1 MHLTTTILVLL
12 LVTAMTNLAVTV
24 VRVPLPLLQIAVGA
38 LCDLA
43 GFHVSFDPSL
53 FLLVFIPPL
62 LFSDA
67 YRIPKRELSE
77 VGIPVIA
84 LAFGLVLFTV
94 FGVGLFVH
102 WLLPFVPLAAA
113 FALAA
118 VLSPTDAVA
127 LSGIMSGRNMPR
139 RFMHILQGEAL
150 LNDASGLVSFNFA
163 VAAVM
168 AGTFS
173 LAHAAVTFVIVAVGG
188 VAVGALYG
196 WAFFQLDRY
205 VLARRA
211 EEASIYILLV
221 LLLPFAAYLTA
232 GALSLSGILAAVASG
247 LMLNLM
253 DPFGGAH
260 GAIRRRTFA
269 IWSTLEFTFNGL
281 IFLLLGLQLPA
292 ILVQGVKLTAHSG
305 HSPWDLLLL
314 MLIITLALVVL
325 RFVWVVLATTVRS
338 GVNRARGRQNGL
350 ANPGFIAICATAVAG
365 VRGAVTLAGILSLP
379 LLRPDGRAFPNRD
392 FLISVA
398 AGVIILSLLLAV
410 LALPPLVRLVPVREP
425 NRVDAEIEAARRSMA
440 EGAIREIEARLPA
453 AVGRRQGAARTAY
466 EEAASRVLADYRLK
480 VQGRDEDDENQE
492 QAQED
497 QRAELALR
505 LRGVRAERAEMRA
518 LRQRHAINDEA
529 VHILIEELDLEE
541 EALSHMA
548 RSLPQ
553 RQVV

>member
-1 MHLTTTILVLL
+1 MHLTTTILILL
-12 LVTAMTNLAVTV
+12 FITAMTNLAVTV

-38 LCDLA
+38 LCDFA

-53 FLLVFIPPL
+53 FLLLFIPPL
-62 LFSDA
+62 LFADA

-77 VGIPVIA
+77 VGVPVLA
-84 LAFGLVLFTV
+84 LAVGLVLFTTV
-94 FGVGLFVH
+94 GVGLFVH

-113 FALAA
+113 YALAA

-127 LSGIMSGRNMPR
+127 LSGIMNGRSMPR

-163 VAAVM
+163 VTAVTV
-168 AGTFS
+168 GSFS
-173 LAHAAVTFVIVAVGG
+173 LSHAALSFVLVAVGG
-188 VAVGALYG
+188 LAVGAAFG

-232 GALSLSGILAAVASG
+232 GALDVSGILAAVATG
-247 LMLNLM
+247 LVLNLM
-253 DPFGGAH
+253 DPFGGTH

-269 IWSTLEFTFNGL
+269 IWSTLEFAFNGL

-292 ILVQGVKLTAHSG
+292 ILVQGVRITVRTH
-305 HSPWDLLLL
+305 HSPWALLLL
-314 MLIITLALVVL
+314 VGIVLLALVVL
-325 RFVWVVLATTVRS
+325 RFIWVVLATTTRS
-338 GVNRARGRQNGL
+338 AIARARGRSFPV
-350 ANPGFIAICATAVAG
+350 PGFLAICATSVAG

-379 LLRPDGRAFPNRD
+379 LLLPDGTGFPNRAL
-392 FLISVA
+392 LISIA
-398 AGVIILSLLLAV
+398 AGVIILSMLLAV
-410 LALPPLVRLVPVREP
+410 VALPPLIRRLPLP
-425 NRVDAEIEAARRSMA
+425 DLNRVETEIETARRAMA
-440 EGAIREIEARLPA
+440 EGAIREIEARVP
-453 AVGRRQGAARTAY
+453 VGLDRRQGAARVAY

-480 VQGRDEDDENQE
+480 LQGRDDDDENQE

-497 QRAELALR
+497 QRAEIALR
-505 LRGVRAERAEMRA
+505 LRGVRAERAEMRT

-529 VHILIEELDLEE
+529 VQILIEELDLEE
-541 EALSHMA
+541 ETLSHIA
-548 RSLPQ
+548 RALPQ
-553 RQVV
+553 KQVM

>member
-1 MHLTTTILVLL
+1 MHLTTTILILL
-12 LVTAMTNLAVTV
+12 LVTAMSNLAVTV

-53 FLLVFIPPL
+53 FLLLFIPPL
-62 LFSDA
+62 LFADA

-84 LAFGLVLFTV
+84 LAVGLVLFTTV
-94 FGVGLFVH
+94 GVGYFVH

-127 LSGIMSGRNMPR
+127 LSGIMNGRRMPR

-168 AGTFS
+168 VGSFS
-173 LAHAAVTFVIVAVGG
+173 LSHAALTFVIVAAGG
-188 VAVGALYG
+188 LAVGAGYG
-196 WAFFQLDRY
+196 WAFFQLDRL

-232 GALSLSGILAAVASG
+232 QALDLSGILAAVATG
-247 LMLNLM
+247 LTLNLM

-269 IWSTLEFTFNGL
+269 IWSTLEFAFNGL
-281 IFLLLGLQLPA
+281 IFLLLGLQLPS
-292 ILVQGVKLTAHSG
+292 ILVQGMIVTVHAG
-305 HSPWDLLLL
+305 HSFSALPL
-314 MLIITLALVVL
+314 LIIFVTLVLIAL
-325 RFVWVVLATTVRS
+325 RFIWVVLATTVRS
-338 GVNRARGRQNGL
+338 GISRARGRHIPF
-350 ANPGFIAICATAVAG
+350 PGFLAVAATSIAG

-379 LLRPDGRAFPNRD
+379 LLLPDGKNFPYRNL
-392 FLISVA
+392 LISVA
-398 AGVIILSLLLAV
+398 AGVIILSMLLAV
-410 LALPPLVRLVPVREP
+410 IALPPLIRRLPLP
-425 NRVDAEIEAARRSMA
+425 DANRVEIEIEIARRRMA
-440 EGAIREIEARLPA
+440 EGAMRELEARIP
-453 AVGRRQGAARTAY
+453 VGVSRREGAARTAY
-466 EEAASRVLADYRLK
+466 EEAASRVLADYRLRL
-480 VQGRDEDDENQE
+480 QGRNDDDENQE

-497 QRAELALR
+497 QRAEIALR
-505 LRGVRAERAEMRA
+505 LRGVRAERTEMRA

-529 VHILIEELDLEE
+529 VQILIEELDLEE
-541 EALSHMA
+541 ETLSHIA

-553 RQVV
+553 KHGD

>member
-1 MHLTTTILVLL
+1 MHLTTTILLL
-12 LVTAMTNLAVTV
+12 LLITAVTNLAVTV

-38 LCDLA
+38 LCDLL

-53 FLLVFIPPL
+53 FLLLFIPPL
-62 LFSDA
+62 LFADA
-67 YRIPKRELSE
+67 YRIPKRELRE

-94 FGVGLFVH
+94 LFIGLFVH

-127 LSGIMSGRNMPR
+127 LSGIMNGRNMPR

-163 VAAVM
+163 VTAVM

-173 LAHAAVTFVIVAVGG
+173 LSHAALSFVIVAVGG
-188 VAVGALYG
+188 LAVGAGFG

-205 VLARRA
+205 VLANRA

-232 GALSLSGILAAVASG
+232 NAVDVSGILAAVSAG
-247 LMLNLM
+247 LTLNLM
-253 DPFGGAH
+253 DPFGGTH

-269 IWSTLEFTFNGL
+269 IWSTLEFAFNGL

-292 ILVQGVKLTAHSG
+292 IAAHGVTIAAHAG
-305 HSPWDLLLL
+305 RSPWDLLLL
-314 MLIITLALVVL
+314 IVIVTIALVAL
-325 RFVWVVLATTVRS
+325 RFIWVVLVTFLRS
-338 GVNRARGRQNGL
+338 GITRARGRGL
-350 ANPGFIAICATAVAG
+350 QFPGFLPLITTSVAG

-379 LLRPDGRAFPNRD
+379 LVLPNGGDFPNRYL
-392 FLISVA
+392 LISVA
-398 AGVIILSLLLAV
+398 TGVIILSLLLAV
-410 LALPPLVRLVPVREP
+410 LALPPLIARMPSLEG
-425 NRVDAEIEAARRSMA
+425 NRVGAEIETARRRMA
-440 EGAIREIEARLPA
+440 EGAMREIETRLPA
-453 AVGRRQGAARTAY
+453 GLDRRQGAARAAY
-466 EEAASRVLADYRLK
+466 EEAASRVLADYRLR
-480 VQGRDEDDENQE
+480 VQGRDDEDDNQE

-497 QRAELALR
+497 QRIEIALR

-529 VHILIEELDLEE
+529 VQILIEELDLEE
-541 EALSHMA
+541 EALSHIA
-548 RSLPQ
+548 RGLPQ
-553 RQVV
+553 KRAA

>member
-12 LVTAMTNLAVTV
+12 LVTAVTNLAVTV

-53 FLLVFIPPL
+53 FLLLFIPPL
-62 LFSDA
+62 LFADA

-84 LAFGLVLFTV
+84 LAVGLVLFTTV
-94 FGVGLFVH
+94 GIGLFVH
-102 WLLPFVPLAAA
+102 RLLPFVPLAAA

-127 LSGIMSGRNMPR
+127 LSGIMNGRSMPR

-163 VAAVM
+163 VTAVM
-168 AGTFS
+168 LGSFS
-173 LAHAAVTFVIVAVGG
+173 LSHAALSFVVVAAGGLAVG
-188 VAVGALYG
+188 VAYG

-205 VLARRA
+205 VLSRRA

-232 GALSLSGILAAVASG
+232 DALALSGILAAVASG
-247 LMLNLM
+247 LTLNMM

-269 IWSTLEFTFNGL
+269 IWSTLEFAFNGL

-292 ILVQGVKLTAHSG
+292 ILVQGVALAVHSG
-305 HSPWDLLLL
+305 RSPWALLLL
-314 MLIITLALVVL
+314 TGVVTFALVAL
-325 RFVWVVLATTVRS
+325 RFIWVVLATTLRS
-338 GVNRARGRQNGL
+338 GISRARGKHFPM
-350 ANPGFIAICATAVAG
+350 PGFLNICATSVAG

-379 LLRPDGRAFPNRD
+379 LLLPDGRGFPNRD
-392 FLISVA
+392 LLISVA
-398 AGVIILSLLLAV
+398 AGVIILSMLLAV
-410 LALPPLVRLVPVREP
+410 VALPPLIRRLPVPET
-425 NRVDAEIEAARRSMA
+425 NRVDTEIETARRLMA

-453 AVGRRQGAARTAY
+453 GVERRQGAARTAY

-480 VQGRDEDDENQE
+480 LQGRDDEDEHQE

-497 QRAELALR
+497 QRAEVALR
-505 LRGVRAERAEMRA
+505 LRGVRAERTEMRA

-529 VHILIEELDLEE
+529 VQILIEELDLEE
-541 EALSHMA
+541 ETLSHMA
-548 RSLPQ
+548 RALPQ
-553 RQVV
+553 KQTV

>member
-1 MHLTTTILVLL
+1 MQLTTTILVLL

-62 LFSDA
+62 LFADA

-102 WLLPFVPLAAA
+102 RLLPFVPLAAA

-173 LAHAAVTFVIVAVGG
+173 LAHAALTFIIVALGG
-188 VAVGALYG
+188 VAVGVVYG

-232 GALSLSGILAAVASG
+232 GALELSGILAAVASG

-253 DPFGGAH
+253 DPFGGTH

-292 ILVQGVKLTAHSG
+292 ILVQGVEITARSG
-305 HSPWDLLLL
+305 RSPWDLLLL
-314 MLIITLALVVL
+314 MLVVTLALVVL
-325 RFVWVVLATTVRS
+325 RFVWVVLATTLRS
-338 GVNRARGRQNGL
+338 GVNRARGKTGVP
-350 ANPGFIAICATAVAG
+350 NPGFIAICATAVAG

-379 LLRPDGRAFPNRD
+379 LLRPDGREFPNRD
-392 FLISVA
+392 LLISVA

-410 LALPPLVRLVPVREP
+410 LALPPLIKLVPVREP
-425 NRVDAEIEAARRSMA
+425 NRVEAEIEAARRSMA

-480 VQGRDEDDENQE
+480 VQGRDDDDENQE

-497 QRAELALR
+497 QRAEVALR

-529 VHILIEELDLEE
+529 VQILIEELDLEE
-541 EALSHMA
+541 EALSHIA

>member
-12 LVTAMTNLAVTV
+12 LITAVTNLTVTA

-53 FLLVFIPPL
+53 FLLLFIPPL
-62 LFSDA
+62 LFADA
-67 YRIPKRELSE
+67 YRIPKRELRE
-77 VGIPVIA
+77 VGVIVLA
-84 LAFGLVLFTV
+84 LAFGLVLFTI
-94 FGVGLFVH
+94 VGIGFFVH
-102 WLLPFVPLAAA
+102 RLLPFVPLAAA

-127 LSGIMSGRNMPR
+127 LSGIMSGRSMPR

-163 VAAVM
+163 VTAVM

-173 LAHAAVTFVIVAVGG
+173 LSYAALSFVFVAVGG
-188 VAVGALYG
+188 LVIGAAYG
-196 WAFFQLDRY
+196 WAFFQLDRL
-205 VLARRA
+205 VLAHRA

-232 GALSLSGILAAVASG
+232 GAFGLSGILAAVASG
-247 LMLNLM
+247 LALNIM
-253 DPFGGAH
+253 DPFGGMH

-269 IWSTLEFTFNGL
+269 IWSTLEFAFNGL

-292 ILVQGVKLTAHSG
+292 ILVQGVRITVHAG
-305 HSPWDLLLL
+305 YSPWALL
-314 MLIITLALVVL
+314 MLMVVVTLALAVL
-325 RFVWVVLATTVRS
+325 RFIWVVLATTVRS
-338 GVNRARGRQNGL
+338 AINRARGRHL
-350 ANPGFIAICATAVAG
+350 PIPGFLAISATSVAG

-379 LLRPDGRAFPNRD
+379 LLLPDGRGFPNRPL
-392 FLISVA
+392 LISIA
-398 AGVIILSLLLAV
+398 AGVIILSMLLAV
-410 LALPPLVRLVPVREP
+410 IALPPLIKRLPQPEG
-425 NRVDAEIEAARRSMA
+425 NRVEAEIETARRLMA

-453 AVGRRQGAARTAY
+453 ALDRRQGAARTAF
-466 EEAASRVLADYRLK
+466 EEAASRVLADYRLRL
-480 VQGRDEDDENQE
+480 QGRDDDDEHQE

-497 QRAELALR
+497 QRSEIALR

-529 VHILIEELDLEE
+529 VQILIEELDLEE
-541 EALSHMA
+541 ETLSHIA
-548 RSLPQ
+548 RALPQ
-553 RQVV
+553 KQVV